1 MAPTSRAATVLIVD
15 DEPAVRR
22 LIVRLLAQCS
32 PRCLVAQ
39 AGDVPRAKKLLI
51 SLRPDLAVL
60 DLRMP
65 NGNGLELCRLIQS
78 HPWLSKTHVLVLT
91 GYPSSRVRERTFAEG
106 ACEFLPKP
114 FENHELTASLG
125 RLLA

>member
-1 MAPTSRAATVLIVD
+1 MASTSRAATVLIAD

-22 LIVRLLAQCS
+22 LIVRLLDRCA
-32 PRCLVAQ
+32 PGCLVAQ
-39 AGDVPRAKKLLI
+39 ADDVPQAKDLLI

-65 NGNGLELCRLIQS
+65 TGNGLELCRLIQS
-78 HPWLSKTHVLVLT
+78 HPWLSKTRVLVLT
-91 GYPSSRVRERTFAEG
+91 GYPSSRVREKTFAEG

-114 FENHELTASLG
+114 FENHELIASLG